1 MKKERIF
8 YLDFIRAFAT
18 IVIILTHFNAMYLYL
33 PVPTPEKAVIT
44 TTVANIYIGD
54 FGVTLFFIISGAALM
69 YVYDNECKLKSFYK
83 KRFITI
89 YPMFWI
95 GYTLAFLYR
104 FYINRGMDTSQ
115 PKWKLI
121 FSFLGFDQY
130 LAEVGTFAIIGEW
143 FLGCIILVYIIFP
156 LLRKMVNDHPII
168 LAIILS
174 VIYVYFILFNP
185 IDFLLSKNVLVR
197 LPEVAFGMYFIKYF
211 KKVNL
216 PVATVSLIIL
226 IVNTI
231 VKPEINNSVQTTYVG
246 FSSFCVLVYLSKY
259 LEVNAIKKICAIISK
274 YSYAIFLVHHVI
286 ILELAKNFDLQNI
299 TRTNSYLLFMVCAIF
314 IAIGA
319 YLLFEIHEKTM
330 SFLKTMFF
338 EKDRSKI

>member
-44 TTVANIYIGD
+44 TKVANIYIGS

-104 FYINRGMDTSQ
+104 FYINRGM
-115 PKWKLI
+115 
-121 FSFLGFDQY
+121 
-130 LAEVGTFAIIGEW
+130 
-143 FLGCIILVYIIFP
+143 
-156 LLRKMVNDHPII
+156 
-168 LAIILS
+168 
-174 VIYVYFILFNP
+174 
-185 IDFLLSKNVLVR
+185 
-197 LPEVAFGMYFIKYF
+197 YFIKYF
-211 KKVNL
+211 RKVKL
-216 PVATVSLIIL
+216 PVAIVSLIIL
-226 IVNTI
+226 IVNTV

-246 FSSFCVLVYLSKY
+246 FASFCVLVYLSKY

-274 YSYAIFLVHHVI
+274 FSYAIFLVHHII

-299 TRTNSYLLFMVCAIF
+299 TRTNSYLLFMVCVIF

-330 SFLKTMFF
+330 SCLKDLIT
-338 EKDRSKI
+338 KKVKINN